1 MVQDIIDGVVGGLTN
16 FFGSIGAGIIDL
28 IINLLSTLINLILM
42 PINALIGVIFPDLSN
57 IINNFYNTFT
67 YVFTDLIGYIFS
79 YIPPMS
85 KIVVLAFFTIFISF
99 YSVKYIYKG
108 IILVPKIYNKIK
120 FW

>member
-1 MVQDIIDGVVGGLTN
+1 MINDIIDGVVGGLTD
-16 FFGSIGAGIIDL
+16 FFGSIGAGFVDL
-28 IINLLSTLINLILM
+28 IINLISFLINLILL
-42 PINALIGVIFPDLSN
+42 PINALISVIFPDLSN

-85 KIVVLAFFTIFISF
+85 KLVIITFITIYISY
-99 YSVKYIYKG
+99 YSVKYVYKG
-108 IILVPKIYNKIK
+108 IIIVPKIYNKIK